1 MAFGFGGFGGAKPAQ
16 QAQPKQGQQG
26 QQPNGQ
32 QGQQPN
38 NGMVPNNNNGQQEP
52 GQVNNPGPGN
62 NTQNAGTGNA
72 TDPFAN
78 YTKMFDNSG
87 TQTDTPPAFA
97 IDPKVLGDIASKQ
110 DFMQGLDPQLMQRA
124 TSGDTAALMEIIQ
137 ASSRNAYRT
146 AIEHGGMLTDKF
158 VGARE
163 EHSAKGLGSR
173 VKQELTTHAL
183 SDSPTQMHPV
193 VRQQLSEIASRLSK
207 QHPDA
212 SPGEI
217 ASMAKDYISQLS
229 QALNPQD
236 PNATATGQ
244 QGNKPVERN
253 EEYWDKYFEQGD
265 S

>member
-1 MAFGFGGFGGAKPAQ
+1 MAFGFNFAKPPVQ
-16 QAQPKQGQQG
+16 QPKPNQQQ
-26 QQPNGQ
+26 QQPNQ
-32 QGQQPN
+32 QQPQGN
-38 NGMVPNNNNGQQEP
+38 GQPTNGMHSPTGGNNEP
-52 GQVNNPGPGN
+52 GGVNNPGPGN
-62 NTQNAGTGNA
+62 NVQNAGNGSEA
-72 TDPFAN
+72 DPFAN
-78 YTKMFDNSG
+78 YAKMFDNSG
-87 TQTDTPPAFA
+87 TETDTPPAFA
-97 IDPKVLGDIASKQ
+97 IDPKVLGDIAGKQ

-163 EHSAKGLGSR
+163 AHSAKGLGSR

-193 VRQQLSEIASRLSK
+193 VRQQLTEIASRLSK

-212 SPGEI
+212 APGEI
-217 ASMAKDYISQLS
+217 AKMAKDYISQLS

-236 PNATATGQ
+236 PNATANNQ
-244 QGNKPVERN
+244 QGNKPVERDA
-253 EEYWDKYFEQGD
+253 EYWDKYFEQGE